1 MEFVGGEHACPLFG
15 YMLDQ
20 TAGVDW
26 GFTCG
31 GVTCLGVRVLQC
43 YSVTVLQRGRSCRRY
58 FIVLYCALCRGWVRY
73 IVNALTTLMTTG
85 TIATGTIVATHTGE
99 QTPIDN

>member
-1 MEFVGGEHACPLFG
+1 MEFVGGEHVCPLFG

-31 GVTCLGVRVLQC
+31 GVTCLGV
-43 YSVTVLQRGRSCRRY
+43 TVVSAVGGTLLC
-58 FIVLYCALCRGWVRY
+58 FIVLCVADGY
-73 IVNALTTLMTTG
+73 G
-85 TIATGTIVATHTGE
+85 TS
-99 QTPIDN
+99 